1 MINERS
7 PGHSLAD
14 AYRAVTGLSLAD
26 HAMPGVVEVDRLL
39 LKTVFQKIELEF
51 TREKE
56 NQEKQVRE
64 VQLQLD
70 ELRNSYAKLSSE
82 FESKFEKN
90 KTISLSI
97 PGGANLAVDQK
108 DEDSVKSFMP
118 DSDDDSDDIRRRE
131 DELRSKLA
139 QQKIEEQKLLFNC
152 PTRE

>member
-7 PGHSLAD
+7 SDTSLAD
-14 AYRAVTGLSLAD
+14 AYRSVTGLSLAD
-26 HAMPGVVEVDRLL
+26 YVMPGVIEVDRLL
-39 LKTVFQKIELEF
+39 LKAVFQKIELELS
-51 TREKE
+51 REKE
-56 NQEKQVRE
+56 NQEKQVHE

-82 FESKFEKN
+82 YESKFEKN

-97 PGGANLAVDQK
+97 PGGANLAVDQE
-108 DEDSVKSFMP
+108 DEDSIKSFMP

-152 PTRE
+152 PTQE